1 MGPHKVGGAQARGLW
16 YVTIRS
22 VPVSHLHNSNE
33 THGKNASHY
42 LSDIFFNRLETV
54 SEPMR
59 ISSFF
64 FFLYIFAGS
73 KTILCACNFNK
84 HPLVDT
90 FHLDSLLFSGLPGL
104 CSFPLLH
111 PEEYDL
117 KKQYVMRIHDC
128 S

>member
-33 THGKNASHY
+33 PQWEKCHY
-42 LSDIFFNRLETV
+42 LSDIFFNRLEAV
-54 SEPMR
+54 SEQMR
-59 ISSFF
+59 ICYI
-64 FFLYIFAGS
+64 LYTFAGS
-73 KTILCACNFNK
+73 KTICNFNK

-104 CSFPLLH
+104 CAFPLLH
-111 PEEYDL
+111 QEEYNL
-117 KKQYVMRIHDC
+117 KKQYVMRIRDC
-128 S
+128 N